1 MSLLPVLAGSSISA
15 RNVIDARWFCGIDL
29 GTTNSLVAVV
39 DSVALRARD
48 YSSAVRVLPVKQ
60 PTRNGVTES
69 VLFPSVVA
77 EVFQGEWTAGQGA
90 KEARWQGLRKDRQIF
105 YSTKSEMG
113 IGRDP
118 YYPFATS
125 SKFDCPY
132 KVAGEILKN
141 LGAAARQEL
150 GQEALRNLVVTVP
163 ASFQIAA
170 RKDTL
175 RAADLAGMHLREQSL
190 LDEPTA
196 AFLDYIVTVA
206 SEEVLPLDLTTPT
219 IILTVDF
226 GGGTCDVSL
235 LRVQFESKTGRLGLA
250 NLAISRY
257 ERLGGDNIDSA
268 VAEDILLPE
277 LFRQNGV
284 QALDLSWAEK
294 KNYVLPQL
302 LPVAEALKLGI
313 CSEYA
318 TQLGLHSRE
327 KIRRDS
333 IRAAQLSTSIT
344 VPAKDRLRTFS
355 LRDPSLTLEQFEEV
369 MASFLDRDLLYAHG
383 TEFNSVTSI
392 FAPVQDALDRAGV
405 RPAQIDGILL
415 VGGSS
420 FIPQVQQALQTHFRE
435 AQLLRFPN
443 AERALSAVARGA
455 ALHSFFLHG
464 IGLPLVKPIAQET
477 IGLLAQDNVFRPLIH
492 AGTELPFPSND
503 KFDTHRGLSVPHDL
517 MTELD
522 IVIAAET
529 PTQEKK
535 VLAVAHL
542 RPDVLPRAG
551 DEIEVRFRLDA
562 NKVLEVEATLLSNSQ
577 TRCEVSLENPLSSAG
592 HETECQ
598 REILRLEQELAD
610 AITRHEPLSEKLTQ
624 IERLY
629 ELLFDERKYERAI
642 DWAKKALQLRAG
654 PDAYALN
661 LIGNAYQELG
671 AYDRAEKFYREL
683 LTLNRGWGGGHFNL
697 ALGLESQGHITDAL
711 AAVSE
716 AIRLDVQEGAYPALR
731 ARLLKK
737 SGKAIEANATFREA
751 ARLLDLSRPLTE
763 FQLSWRIMV
772 AHSLNDVKTVNELE
786 ALRKRQGDLPLPYEP
801 GALPRTTVAI
811 VVRRAG

>member
-1 MSLLPVLAGSSISA
+1 MNLLPVLAGSSIPA
-15 RNVIDARWFCGIDL
+15 RNALDSRWFCGIDL

-39 DSVALRARD
+39 DSHALRSRD
-48 YSSAVRVLPVKQ
+48 YCSAIRVLPVKQ

-69 VLFPSVVA
+69 VLFSSVIA
-77 EVFQGEWTAGQGA
+77 EVFPGEWTAGQGA

-118 YYPFATS
+118 YYPFAAS

-132 KVAGEILKN
+132 KIAGEILKN
-141 LGAAARQEL
+141 LATAVRQEL
-150 GQEALRNLVVTVP
+150 GLEALENLVVTVP
-163 ASFQIAA
+163 ASFQTSA

-175 RAADLAGMHLREQSL
+175 RAADLAGIQLGAQSL
-190 LDEPTA
+190 LDEPNA
-196 AFLDYIVTVA
+196 AFLDYILTAA
-206 SEEVLPLDLTTPT
+206 SQEALPLDLTTPT

-226 GGGTCDVSL
+226 GGGTCDVSV
-235 LRVQFESKTGRLGLA
+235 LRVQFESKTGRLTVA

-257 ERLGGDNIDSA
+257 ERLGGDNIDLA
-268 VAEDILLPE
+268 IAEHILLPE
-277 LFRQNGV
+277 LLRQNGV

-318 TQLGLHSRE
+318 TQLGLRCKE
-327 KIRRDS
+327 KITRDS
-333 IRAAQLSTSIT
+333 IRATQLSTSIT

-355 LRDPSLTLEQFEEV
+355 LRDPRLTIEQFEEV
-369 MASFLDRDLLYAHG
+369 MTSFLDRDLLYAHG

-392 FAPVQDALDRAGV
+392 FAPVQDALNRAGV
-405 RPAQIDGILL
+405 GPAEIDGILL

-420 FIPQVQQALQTHFRE
+420 FIPQVQQALQSHFPE
-435 AQLLRFPN
+435 ARLLRFPS

-477 IGLLAQDNVFRPLIH
+477 IGLLAQDDVFRPLIC
-492 AGTELPFPSND
+492 AGTELPFPSNS
-503 KFDTHRGLSVPHDL
+503 KFETYRGLSVPRDL
-517 MTELD
+517 MPELD

-529 PTQEKK
+529 PTQENK

-542 RPDVLPRAG
+542 RPDELPRAG

-577 TRCEVSLENPLSSAG
+577 TRCEVSLENPLSSTG
-592 HETECQ
+592 HETEHQ

-610 AITRHEPLSEKLTQ
+610 ANTRHEPLSEKLTQ

-629 ELLFDERKYERAI
+629 ELFFDERKYERAI

-654 PDAYALN
+654 PDFYALN
-661 LIGNAYQELG
+661 LIGNAYRELA

-683 LTLNRGWGGGHFNL
+683 ATLDAGWGGGHFNL
-697 ALGLESQGHITDAL
+697 ALALESQGRISDAL
-711 AAVSE
+711 EAAAE
-716 AIRLDVQEGAYPALR
+716 AIRLDVHEGAYLALR

-737 SGKAIEANATFREA
+737 LARAIEANAAFHEA
-751 ARLLDLSRPLTE
+751 ARLLDLSCPLTE

-772 AHSLNDVKTVNELE
+772 AHSLNDVKTVSELE
-786 ALRKRQGDLPLPYEP
+786 AVRKRQGDVPLPYDP
-801 GALPRTTVAI
+801 GALPKTAAAI

>member
-1 MSLLPVLAGSSISA
+1 MSLLPVLTGSSISA

-39 DSVALRARD
+39 DSVALRSRD
-48 YSSAVRVLPVKQ
+48 YSSAVRVLAVKQ

-77 EVFQGEWTAGQGA
+77 EVFPGEWTAGKGA

-118 YYPFATS
+118 YYPFAAS

-141 LGAAARQEL
+141 LAAAARQEL
-150 GQEALRNLVVTVP
+150 GQEALGNLVVTVP

-175 RAADLAGMHLREQSL
+175 RAADLVGIHLREQSL
-190 LDEPTA
+190 LDEPNA

-206 SEEVLPLDLTTPT
+206 SQEVLPLDLTTPT

-235 LRVQFESKTGRLGLA
+235 LRAQFESKTGRLGIA

-268 VAEDILLPE
+268 ITEDVLLPE

-333 IRAAQLSTSIT
+333 IRATQLSTSIT

-369 MASFLDRDLLYAHG
+369 MASFLDRDLLYARG

-392 FAPVQDALDRAGV
+392 FAPIQDALDRAGV
-405 RPAQIDGILL
+405 RPAQIDGILQ

-420 FIPQVQQALQTHFRE
+420 LIPQVQQALQTHFRE

-464 IGLPLVKPIAQET
+464 IGLPLLKPIAQET
-477 IGLLAQDNVFRPLIH
+477 IGLLAQDSVFRPLIY

-503 KFDTHRGLSVPHDL
+503 KFGTHRGLSVPHDL

-529 PTQEKK
+529 PAQEKK

-542 RPDVLPRAG
+542 RPEELPRAG

-562 NKVLEVEATLLSNSQ
+562 NKVLQVEATLLSNSQ
-577 TRCEVSLENPLSSAG
+577 TRCEVSLENPLSSTG
-592 HETECQ
+592 HETERQ

-671 AYDRAEKFYREL
+671 AYDRAEKFCREL
-683 LTLNRGWGGGHFNL
+683 VTVDRGWGGGHFNL

-711 AAVSE
+711 VAVCE
-716 AIRLDVQEGAYPALR
+716 AIRLDVEEGAYLALR

-737 SGKAIEANATFREA
+737 SGKAIEATATFREA

-772 AHSLNDVKTVNELE
+772 AHSLNDVKTVRELE
-786 ALRKRQGDLPLPYEP
+786 AVRKRQGVLPLPYDP
-801 GALPRTTVAI
+801 GALPRTTAAI